1 MKHIILEDNYV
12 SVKKLKR
19 KKFRH
24 RHVQRDNNMR
34 TQGKDGLL

>member
-12 SVKKLKR
+12 SEKKKR

-34 TQGKDGLL
+34 TQGEDGLL